1 MAQKKYGRNLIANS
15 PVIRSQEDELDNI
28 IAEQPETAPATTPA
42 VAATKPATTPAATA
56 DAEQGRVEQP
66 ATAVATA
73 LNDRY
78 PAPAAPVPAPP
89 APEKPA
95 AATAPASTATT
106 SAGIPPRPPR
116 SVPGDRTAVQALAP
130 NDLYDRLDAL
140 QKRTKRTG
148 NKDDVR
154 TIGEL
159 ALQALV
165 EFIEKYE

>member
-28 IAEQPETAPATTPA
+28 IAEQPEAATTPA
-42 VAATKPATTPAATA
+42 VAATTPAAPN

-66 ATAVATA
+66 APAAATA

-95 AATAPASTATT
+95 AATTATPAAATT